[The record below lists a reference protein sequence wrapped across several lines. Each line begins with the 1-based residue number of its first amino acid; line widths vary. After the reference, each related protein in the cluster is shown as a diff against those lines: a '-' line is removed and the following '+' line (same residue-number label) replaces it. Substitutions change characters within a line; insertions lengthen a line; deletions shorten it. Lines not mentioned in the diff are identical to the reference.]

1 MKRIFTKVMMLAL
14 MLVSGVASVSALETY
29 DFQELCM
36 KLGKGGPWAVNDG
49 GDAGFTVND
58 KAMNYLGDYTEQG
71 FEWNKRFAFEY
82 VEADTPN
89 NKMCVRNKSNKKDAN
104 CGLFS
109 WDATHYFSVLD
120 LKAGDKVTI
129 TCLAGTTTLVSD
141 NVEGIDAGTEF
152 GKVATTYTI
161 ASGDRLDIQFAKA
174 TLVSKIEIEP
184 YGVETVPVITV
195 TPQTLKL
202 IPGAT
207 AKLTAN
213 VSPAAE
219 TTWTSSDEAVATVAA
234 DGTVTALAAGEATI
248 TNKWASTVSDATA
261 EASCVITVAAVDLSA
276 YTVVKAYDFTTM
288 GDVTLELQSEAAGAI
303 WNDANAK
310 NNNVF
315 FCTNEGLEQIAVQAA
330 VASNKGW
337 SIVDGQG
344 LFLAAGAGRCAAV
357 GGIKAGQIVEFIYTG
372 NGFYTR
378 SDDDGI
384 EKEALNEGVGR
395 AIYLAQEDGMIG
407 FELIKGNAVQQI
419 NVYELPAVETKT
431 VTFINDANWEKVY
444 VWAWNETENFT
455 GGSWPGVEITPVDG
469 VYTWS
474 TTGNPTQ
481 IIFSNNG
488 NPQTADLDFED
499 GATYNSQGKVEVEPE
514 PVTTWTIAGT
524 EALMGSAWDTT
535 DEANDMVSEDNVTF
549 TLVKENVA
557 LYKGEYEYKV
567 AKNHG
572 WEVNYPEDVNGQN
585 TNAILTIEKDGYYT
599 VTFTFV
605 NDETH
610 ALSAVA
616 EKTGDIPSAEP
627 VYYLVGNMNNWTQSA
642 DYVLT
647 LNEAAEGVEYMITLD
662 LEADAAFKVNRT
674 LGNETIWYPGDGAAN
689 CTVNTAGQYTVYF
702 RPNADGGEDWYYN
715 VLNPVRI
722 GESTGINAIQAEKL
736 NGVVVYNLNGQRVL
750 NAQKGLYIV
759 NGRMV
764 VVK

>member
-49 GDAGFTVND
+49 GDAGFTLGTEESPVT
-58 KAMNYLGDYTEQG
+58 MHFLGDYTEQG
-71 FEWNKRFAFEY
+71 FTWNQRFAYEY
-82 VEADTPN
+82 VDGRGKFT
-89 NKMCVRNKSNKKDAN
+89 MRNKSNKKDSN
-104 CGLFS
+104 CGMFS
-109 WDATHYFSVLD
+109 WDYDHHFSILD
-120 LKAGDKVTI
+120 LNEGDKVTI
-129 TCLAGTTTLVSD
+129 TIGTGTVTFVSD
-141 NVEGIDAGTEF
+141 NADGAAVDANVTS
-152 GKVATTYTI
+152 KQTYTI
-161 ASGDRLDIQFAKA
+161 TEAGRLDLKMAKA
-174 TLVSKIEIEP
+174 SLIAKIEIEP

-219 TTWTSSDEAVATVAA
+219 TTWTTSDEAVATVAA
-234 DGTVTALAAGEATI
+234 DGTVTAVAAGEATI

-344 LFLAAGAGRCAAV
+344 LFLATGAGRCAAV

-419 NVYELPAVETKT
+419 NVYELPASTYT
-431 VTFINDANWEKVY
+431 VA
-444 VWAWNETENFT
+444 
-455 GGSWPGVEITPVDG
+455 
-469 VYTWS
+469 
-474 TTGNPTQ
+474 GNSAA
-481 IIFSNNG
+481 IF
-488 NPQTADLDFED
+488 
-499 GATYNSQGKVEVEPE
+499 
-514 PVTTWTIAGT
+514 GT
-524 EALMGSAWDTT
+524 EWDAQNT
-535 DEANDMVSEDNVTF
+535 ANDME
-549 TLVKENVA
+549 LVDGIYTKTYEGVELTNDYEV
-557 LYKGEYEYKV
+557 EYKV
-567 AKNHG
+567 VKDHS
-572 WEVNYPEDVNGQN
+572 WEVNYGD
-585 TNAILTIEKDGYYT
+585 KDGNNATYKVWEGDGKYD
-599 VTFTFV
+599 VTFTF
-605 NDETH
+605 NPETE
-610 ALSAVA
+610 AVA
-616 EKTGDIPSAEP
+616 CSMTKVIPSTEP

-662 LEADAAFKVNRT
+662 LEADAEFKVNT
-674 LGNETIWYPGDGAAN
+674 GEDENIIWYPGDGAAN

-702 RPNADGGEDWYYN
+702 RPNADGGDDWYYN

>member
-1 MKRIFTKVMMLAL
+1 M
-14 MLVSGVASVSALETY
+14 
-29 DFQELCM
+29 
-36 KLGKGGPWAVNDG
+36 
-49 GDAGFTVND
+49 
-58 KAMNYLGDYTEQG
+58 
-71 FEWNKRFAFEY
+71 
-82 VEADTPN
+82 
-89 NKMCVRNKSNKKDAN
+89 
-104 CGLFS
+104 
-109 WDATHYFSVLD
+109 
-120 LKAGDKVTI
+120 
-129 TCLAGTTTLVSD
+129 
-141 NVEGIDAGTEF
+141 
-152 GKVATTYTI
+152 
-161 ASGDRLDIQFAKA
+161 
-174 TLVSKIEIEP
+174 
-184 YGVETVPVITV
+184 

-234 DGTVTALAAGEATI
+234 DGTVTAVAAGEATI

-261 EASCVITVAAVDLSA
+261 EASCVITVADVDLSA

-344 LFLAAGAGRCAAV
+344 LFLATGAGRCAAV
-357 GGIKAGQIVEFIYTG
+357 GGIKAGQIVEFFYTG
-372 NGFYTR
+372 DGFYTR

-407 FELIKGNAVQQI
+407 FELIKGNAVQKI
-419 NVYELPAVETKT
+419 TIYDLSYT
-431 VTFINDANWEKVY
+431 VVGNCEAIFGSAWTPEDTNNDMVKGE
-444 VWAWNETENFT
+444 
-455 GGSWPGVEITPVDG
+455 DG
-469 VYTWS
+469 VYTK
-474 TTGNPTQ
+474 
-481 IIFSNNG
+481 
-488 NPQTADLDFED
+488 
-499 GATYNSQGKVEVEPE
+499 TYEGVEL
-514 PVTTWTIAGT
+514 T
-524 EALMGSAWDTT
+524 
-535 DEANDMVSEDNVTF
+535 NDYVV
-549 TLVKENVA
+549 
-557 LYKGEYEYKV
+557 EYKIV
-567 AKNHG
+567 RNHG
-572 WEVNYPEDVNGQN
+572 WEVNYGDNGN
-585 TNAILTIEKDGYYT
+585 NATYKVWEGDGKYD
-599 VTFTFV
+599 VTFTF
-605 NDETH
+605 NPETE
-610 ALSAVA
+610 AVA
-616 EKTGDIPSAEP
+616 CSMTKVIPSAEP
-627 VYYLVGNMNNWTQSA
+627 VYYLVGNMNSWTQSE

-662 LEADAAFKVNRT
+662 LEADAEFKVNT
-674 LGNETIWYPGDGAAN
+674 GEDENIIWYPANAAN

-702 RPNADGGEDWYYN
+702 RPNADGGDDWYYN

-736 NGVVVYNLNGQRVL
+736 NGAVVYNLNGQRVL